1 MAEVPAAGGDG
12 PARRL
17 FLAVDVPRSATQFVS
32 AAIAPWREA
41 FPDARWVPPQ
51 NWHVTLKFLGR
62 SPEGVLPWIEESVGG
77 TVVAHPP
84 VTASVRA
91 LGAFPSPGRARVLWA
106 GIDDPANGL
115 SALVGDLEARLAEEF
130 RTEMRRFH
138 PHLTVARSEPPL
150 RLPQSYADT
159 PLVSDAFVIERVV
172 LFESHVQ
179 GRSPKYEPLR
189 TFELG
194 G

>member
-1 MAEVPAAGGDG
+1 MAEVPVAGGDG

-17 FLAVDVPRSATQFVS
+17 FIAVDVPLPATQVVS

-41 FPDARWVPPQ
+41 FPDVRWVAPQ

-62 SPEGVLPWIEESVGG
+62 SPGRLVPWIEESVEG
-77 TVVAHPP
+77 TVVAHAP

-106 GIDDPANGL
+106 GIDDPASGL
-115 SALVGDLEARLAEEF
+115 AALVGDLEARFADEF
-130 RTEMRRFH
+130 RAEMRRFH
-138 PHLTVARSEPPL
+138 PHLTVARSEPPI
-150 RLPQSYADT
+150 RLPESYADT
-159 PLVSDAFVIERVV
+159 PLVSDPFVIERVV
-172 LFESHVQ
+172 LFESHLR
-179 GRSPKYEPLR
+179 GSSPKYEPLR